1 MNWTFP
7 NLLSLCRLGLIPL
20 FAIALIQGRPERALL
35 VFVVAAVT
43 DGLDGLAARL
53 LKQESLLGAYLDPL
67 ADKLLLTT
75 AFVMLTIP
83 GRQLGVQIPIWV
95 TVLVIA
101 RDVIILLVS
110 VVLVLAL
117 DVRDLKPVALSKWNT
132 AFQIAAVV
140 AVLLSGVVS
149 GFDTVA
155 YVLIYTTAGLTI
167 LSGIYYIYRTNRL
180 LESHQNAPT

>member
-20 FAIALIQGRPERALL
+20 FAIALIQGRPQRALL
-35 VFVVAAVT
+35 VFAIAALT
-43 DGLDGLAARL
+43 DGLDGLLARV

-101 RDVIILLVS
+101 RDVLILLVS

-117 DVRDLKPVALSKWNT
+117 DVRNLKPVALSKWNT
-132 AFQIAAVV
+132 AAQIATVV
-140 AVLLSGVVS
+140 VVLLSGFVARL
-149 GFDTVA
+149 DTMA
-155 YVLIYTTAGLTI
+155 YLLIYTVAALTI
-167 LSGIYYIYRTNRL
+167 LSGLYYIYRTNQL
-180 LESHQNAPT
+180 LESHQNAAT

>member
-20 FAIALIQGRPERALL
+20 FAIALIQGRPERALV
-35 VFVVAAVT
+35 VFAIAAVT
-43 DGLDGLAARL
+43 DLLDGLAARI

-101 RDVIILLVS
+101 RDVLILLVS

-117 DVRDLKPVALSKWNT
+117 DVRSLKPVALSKWNT
-132 AFQIAAVV
+132 ACQI
-140 AVLLSGVVS
+140 GVVVVVLISGFAS

-155 YVLIYTTAGLTI
+155 YLFIYTTALLTS
-167 LSGIYYIYRTNRL
+167 LSGIQYIYRTNRL
-180 LESHQNAPT
+180 LESHQNATT